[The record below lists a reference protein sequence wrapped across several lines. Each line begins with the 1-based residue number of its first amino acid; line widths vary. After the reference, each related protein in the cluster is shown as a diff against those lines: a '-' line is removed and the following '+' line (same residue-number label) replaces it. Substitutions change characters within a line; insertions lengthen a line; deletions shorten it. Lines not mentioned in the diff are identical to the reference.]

1 MMAIFK
7 RELRSYFQN
16 PAGDVFLGL
25 FLLVSGLMFSFG
37 NVIGRSSDFPGLVG
51 SIHFLLIIT
60 VPILTMRSF
69 SEEMRQKTNQL
80 LLTSPITVR
89 ALVAGKY
96 LAALVV
102 FLAVVVV
109 VMAYALTIAIFG
121 DLSLSQSA
129 GALSGFLLAGACY
142 IAIGILVSTLTDN
155 QAVAAVGTFTAL
167 LLLQMVEYI
176 RAGVP
181 RNEAM
186 GLALAIC
193 LVLGASWAI
202 RASSSSWI
210 PAILAGLLGT
220 SALVALRLVDQSF
233 FPGFVDEVLGLFS
246 VARRHQRFVDGIF
259 ALEDLVYMLSAIF
272 VMLFL
277 SVCSIEKRR

>member
-16 PAGDVFLGL
+16 PTGYVFLGL

-37 NVIGRSSDFPGLVG
+37 NVMGRSSDFPGLIG
-51 SIHFLLIIT
+51 SIHFLLVIT

-69 SEEMRQKTNQL
+69 SEELRQKTDQL

-96 LAALVV
+96 LAAMVV

-109 VMAYALTIAIFG
+109 ATAYAVTIAIFG
-121 DLSLSQSA
+121 DLSFSQSA
-129 GALSGFLLAGACY
+129 GAMSGFFLAGACY
-142 IAIGILVSTLTDN
+142 VATGIFISTKSDN
-155 QAVAAVGTFTAL
+155 QAVVAVGTFTAL

-202 RASSSSWI
+202 RMASSSWI
-210 PAILAGLLGT
+210 LAFVAGLLGAL
-220 SALVALRLVDQSF
+220 ALVVLRLADQTF

-272 VMLFL
+272 TMLFL
-277 SVCSIEKRR
+277 SVRSIEKRR